1 MSTTHLFSN
10 DRYAK
15 TWNRLSSNLEHINT
29 IHALLEARGR
39 AEGYA
44 LGLLDVGEISPAQ
57 HQMLLARVNMSAD
70 QRAKVLR
77 A

>member
-15 TWNRLSSNLEHINT
+15 TWNSLSSNLEHTNT

-57 HQMLLARVNMSAD
+57 HHELLARVNMSAD